1 MNRLKQLKRQTAKHQ
16 DKLKKKNFFF
26 LDGTVKLVSKVAI
39 PANPNSTKSQL
50 TSLLTTPTQNKTF
63 LGTRRIYMTKCK
75 CLVILFLSPNV
86 WFSYDQTNLES
97 SVLFSRRRNHQSSDR
112 SY

>member
-1 MNRLKQLKRQTAKHQ
+1 MMN
-16 DKLKKKNFFF
+16 FVF

-63 LGTRRIYMTKCK
+63 IGTRRIYMTKCK
-75 CLVILFLSPNV
+75 
-86 WFSYDQTNLES
+86 Y
-97 SVLFSRRRNHQSSDR
+97 LFSFSCYMSMLYDKTI
-112 SY
+112 